1 MLQGEAFW
9 KCGARS
15 KGLGLE
21 PSMWGSTVG
30 KKHLAGRH
38 IGCAA
43 AVKSYV
49 DMPVVKV
56 GSAGRQ
62 FLRSP
67 QFF

>member
-1 MLQGEAFW
+1 
-9 KCGARS
+9 
-15 KGLGLE
+15 
-21 PSMWGSTVG
+21 MWGSTVG

-62 FLRSP
+62 FLHSP